1 MDAIFA
7 SESCTFILQ
16 PDNCWHYNFLVEATE
31 SCRYCNYQL
40 HFGCTL
46 VANICSVGNAQH
58 PHSVLEQSETRPTKK
73 LIEFQEGPPTTNHF
87 PLDFLV
93 NLQFVFIELL
103 YSRSY
108 NTTRKS
114 GQTKS
119 LPSQHAEGRN

>member
-1 MDAIFA
+1 MESIYEA
-7 SESCTFILQ
+7 SQ
-16 PDNCWHYNFLVEATE
+16 V
-31 SCRYCNYQL
+31 
-40 HFGCTL
+40 
-46 VANICSVGNAQH
+46 VGW
-58 PHSVLEQSETRPTKK
+58 TRPTKK

-119 LPSQHAEGRN
+119 LPCPINGTLSNFKTRAKF